1 MDNPVLFHSI
11 KIIRCIYSR
20 WLIYQISWWVKL
32 AVVYWADINFVAGI
46 DTGEYGTII
55 SPSSAF
61 LEITANDDPNGLLK
75 FKDRSLDIPEDFLP
89 GMEATTKKNL
99 TVLRNQGTWGTVR
112 VSCFIRHAYALNRH
126 ANKNS
131 FLVWAPLHFALRDS
145 LRWKIKS
152 YES

>member
-1 MDNPVLFHSI
+1 M
-11 KIIRCIYSR
+11 C
-20 WLIYQISWWVKL
+20 

-46 DTGEYGTII
+46 DTGEDGTII

-75 FKDRSLDIPEDFLP
+75 FQDRSLDIPEDFLP

-112 VSCFIRHAYALNRH
+112 VSSFIPHMHSIDVLT
-126 ANKNS
+126 
-131 FLVWAPLHFALRDS
+131 
-145 LRWKIKS
+145 KIRFW
-152 YES
+152 YEPPSILLLEKVII